1 MLFRIMIIA
10 ASATLALTGA
20 GAAGAA
26 IAASPVS
33 PGGTIDGCYTNAA
46 VNGTHAVVLE
56 NQGITCPS
64 GTTAVNWNEQ
74 GPAGPAGTQGP
85 AGAQGPAGPA
95 GTANVDYGTI
105 TISVTYGTGL
115 APCPNGCSLPTNGY
129 VCTLSSV
136 NGPDAASIS
145 AAADPSGAGCGISG
159 LSGGI
164 ASLQVTPDG
173 MAPPLGCLMS
183 VSENGNEGLEA
194 RAVRRGYGG

>member
-74 GPAGPAGTQGP
+74 GPAGPAGTGGSTRASRASRNGQRGLWHHHNQRDLRHRP
-85 AGAQGPAGPA
+85 
-95 GTANVDYGTI
+95 GTLPERLQ
-105 TISVTYGTGL
+105 L
-115 APCPNGCSLPTNGY
+115 ADQRLRVHPVIGEWS
-129 VCTLSSV
+129 
-136 NGPDAASIS
+136 
-145 AAADPSGAGCGISG
+145 
-159 LSGGI
+159 
-164 ASLQVTPDG
+164 
-173 MAPPLGCLMS
+173 
-183 VSENGNEGLEA
+183 
-194 RAVRRGYGG
+194 